1 MTTTKQDKPT
11 RRQYRVDGKR
21 VPGVTTVL
29 GVLDK
34 PALLGWAARTAADA
48 AVEACA
54 NGLPPDAA
62 KEVGRKAVFARRD
75 KAADLGTRAHALV
88 EAYFSGEAMRVQLD
102 DPEGAKVYSCARRA
116 INHIEA
122 TCTRVVLSEA
132 AFTSPMGFGG
142 TLDLVVE
149 RNGRLFVADLK
160 TGKGA
165 HDEVVPQLAA
175 YRWLLGNG
183 TPSEGAKNLFVD
195 GGLVFHVPID
205 GDEVTEHEINP
216 WKLDHGWRIFDAALT
231 IYNTR
236 GGAKLIA
243 DKIEEDDAA

>member
-1 MTTTKQDKPT
+1 MTTTKKDKPA

-21 VPGVTTVL
+21 VPGVTTIL

-34 PALLGWAARTAADA
+34 PALVGWAARTAADA
-48 AVEACA
+48 AVEAVA
-54 NGLPPDAA
+54 NGLPHDDA
-62 KEVGRKAVFARRD
+62 KEAGRKAVFVRRD

-88 EAYFSGEAMRVQLD
+88 EAYFSGETLSVELD
-102 DPEGAKVYSCARRA
+102 DPEGAKVYACARRA
-116 INHIEA
+116 INHIEK

-132 AFTSPMGFGG
+132 AYTSHMGFGG

-149 RNGRLFVADLK
+149 RNGRLLVADLK
-160 TGKGA
+160 TGRA

-183 TPSEGAKNLFVD
+183 MPSSPDKGNLFVE

-205 GDEVTEHEINP
+205 GDDVTEHEISP

-231 IYNTR
+231 IYNVR
-236 GGAKLIA
+236 GSAKLIA
-243 DKIEEDDAA
+243 DKLGDDDAP

>member
-1 MTTTKQDKPT
+1 MTTTTKDKPA

-54 NGLPPDAA
+54 NGLPPDDA

-75 KAADLGTRAHALV
+75 KAADLGTRAHAMV
-88 EAYFSGEAMRVQLD
+88 ESYFAGEEIVATLTDPD
-102 DPEGAKVYSCARRA
+102 DAKVYACAKRA
-116 INHIEA
+116 IDHIEK
-122 TCTRVVLSEA
+122 TCTRVVLSETA
-132 AFTSPMGFGG
+132 YTSPMGFGG

-149 RNGRLFVADLK
+149 RDGKFLIADLK
-160 TGKGA
+160 TGKGV

-175 YRWLLGNG
+175 YRFLLSCANVVV
-183 TPSEGAKNLFVD
+183 E
-195 GGLVFHVPID
+195 GGLVFHVPVD
-205 GDEVTEHEINP
+205 GDEVIEHVIP
-216 WKLDHGWRIFDAALT
+216 SHKLDAGWRIFDCALT
-231 IYNTR
+231 IYQMKQAARLVDGKN
-236 GGAKLIA
+236 A
-243 DKIEEDDAA
+243 DDAP